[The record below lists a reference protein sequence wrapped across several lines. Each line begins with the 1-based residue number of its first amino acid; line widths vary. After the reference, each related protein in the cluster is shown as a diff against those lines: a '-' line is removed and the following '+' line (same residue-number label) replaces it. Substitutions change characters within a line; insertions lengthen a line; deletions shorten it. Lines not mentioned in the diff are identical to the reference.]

1 MLFFLSLLI
10 IAVLGFIAFR
20 FARLTQTLR
29 ASEERWKF
37 ALEGAGDGVWDWD
50 IANDRVEL
58 SPRYIEMYGFTN
70 DDVKRGM
77 VAWTERIYHD
87 DRERVKADVD
97 AYLTGKTTH
106 YINEHRVLC
115 KDGQVKWALSR
126 GMVVSRDKDGKPMRM
141 IGTHADITER
151 KKMEEQLRHLA
162 QFDMLTQLPNRGL
175 IADRLKQAEAYA
187 KREKAQLALMF
198 LDLDKFKPVN
208 DTLGHEVGD
217 LLLKQVAQRLQ
228 LCMRASDTV
237 ARIGGDEF
245 VVLLPLIES
254 EQDATVVAEK
264 ILGALN
270 QEFQVGAHT
279 IHISSSIG
287 IAIYPH
293 HGDDDKTLMI
303 NADTAMY
310 YAKKEGRNNAQIYR
324 PEMQA
329 QG

>member
-1 MLFFLSLLI
+1 MLFFLFVLI
-10 IAVLGFIAFR
+10 IALLGFIAFR
-20 FARLTQTLR
+20 FARLTKTLS

-50 IANDRVEL
+50 IQKDKVEL

-70 DDVKRGM
+70 EDVKKGM
-77 VAWTERIYHD
+77 VAWSERIYHD

-97 AYLTGKTTH
+97 AYLAGITTQ

-126 GMVVSRDKDGKPMRM
+126 GMVVSRDKDGKPLRM

-151 KKMEEQLRHLA
+151 KNMEEQLRHLA

-175 IADRLKQAEAYA
+175 IADRLKQAVAYA

-208 DTLGHEVGD
+208 DNLGHEVGD

-228 LCMRASDTV
+228 VCIRASDTV

-245 VVLLPLIES
+245 VVLLPLIDS

-264 ILGALN
+264 ILVALN
-270 QEFQVGAHT
+270 QDFLIGAHT

-287 IAIYPH
+287 IAIFPQ
-293 HGDDDKTLMI
+293 HGNDDKELTI

-324 PEMQA
+324 AEMGTQD
-329 QG
+329 

>member
-1 MLFFLSLLI
+1 MLFFLSVLI
-10 IAVLGFIAFR
+10 IALLGFIAFR
-20 FARLTQTLR
+20 FARLTKTLR

-50 IANDRVEL
+50 IANDKVEL

-70 DDVKRGM
+70 EDVKRGM
-77 VAWTERIYHD
+77 VAWVERIQHD

-97 AYLTGKTTH
+97 AYLAGKATQ

-115 KDGQVKWALSR
+115 KDGEVKWALSR
-126 GMVVSRDKDGKPMRM
+126 GMVVSRDKDGKPLRM

-151 KKMEEQLRHLA
+151 KNMEEQLRHMA
-162 QFDMLTQLPNRGL
+162 QFDILTQLPNRGL
-175 IADRLKQAEAYA
+175 IGDRLKQAVSYA

-217 LLLKQVAQRLQ
+217 SLLKQVAQRLQ

-254 EQDATVVAEK
+254 EQDATTVAEK
-264 ILGALN
+264 ILVALN
-270 QEFQVGAHT
+270 QEFQIAPHT
-279 IHISSSIG
+279 INISSSIG
-287 IAIYPH
+287 IAIFPQ
-293 HGDDDKTLMI
+293 HGEDDKALTI

-310 YAKKEGRNNAQIYR
+310 YAKKEGRNNAQVFR
-324 PEMQA
+324 TEMQVES
-329 QG
+329 